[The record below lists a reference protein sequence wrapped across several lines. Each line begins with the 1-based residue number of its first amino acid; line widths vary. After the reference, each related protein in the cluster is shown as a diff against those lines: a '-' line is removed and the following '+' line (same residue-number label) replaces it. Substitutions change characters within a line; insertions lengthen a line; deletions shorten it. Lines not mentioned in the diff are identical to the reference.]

1 MASMSGGEPPD
12 RTLSPGAKTIKSVE
26 LLRMGQAADIGK
38 APPSRIYT
46 KDYSKV
52 QEKDDSDTVSPYLGN
67 PLRW

>member
-12 RTLSPGAKTIKSVE
+12 RPLTAGNKQVKCVYTPRGTP
-26 LLRMGQAADIGK
+26 ADIGK

-52 QEKDDSDTVSPYLGN
+52 QEKDSSDNVTAYLGN

>member
-1 MASMSGGEPPD
+1 MASMSGSEPPD
-12 RTLSPGAKTIKSVE
+12 RPLTAGAKTVKCVE
-26 LLRMGQAADIGK
+26 LRNLSQPADIGK

-52 QEKDDSDTVSPYLGN
+52 QEKDDSDGVTQYLGN